1 VHLAEVGWNILLAS
15 EIHVS
20 KQMPDAIGFHIAE
33 GAPPPSPSAPLL
45 IGDHLVDFVLP
56 DHQGNR
62 RRLSELVGGDPAI
75 LQFYR
80 GFWCPKDQAH
90 FRRLV
95 QLQDQVE
102 VAYTRMI
109 SVSVDPPEV
118 EAAFRAGIG
127 ARWTF
132 LSDTAREL
140 QAQLGL
146 LETTDTV
153 HRPYVP
159 TVFTLFPD
167 LKIHSIYNGY
177 WFWGRPSNAELA
189 ADLRAIT
196 RAVRADWEVPTR

>member
-1 VHLAEVGWNILLAS
+1 
-15 EIHVS
+15 
-20 KQMPDAIGFHIAE
+20 MPSSTHTPAA
-33 GAPPPSPSAPLL
+33 
-45 IGDHLVDFVLP
+45 GDHFNDFELP
-56 DHQGNR
+56 DHSGNR

-80 GFWCPKDQAH
+80 GFWCPKDKAAFRELVH
-90 FRRLV
+90 F
-95 QLQDQVE
+95 QDQVE

-109 SVSVDPPEV
+109 SVSVDPPEA

-132 LSDTAREL
+132 LSDASREL

-159 TVFTLFPD
+159 TVFTLYPD
-167 LKIHSIYNGY
+167 LKIHGAYNGY
-177 WFWGRPSNAELA
+177 WFWGRPTNAELA

-196 RAVRADWEVPTR
+196 RAIRSDWEVSAR

>member
-1 VHLAEVGWNILLAS
+1 
-15 EIHVS
+15 
-20 KQMPDAIGFHIAE
+20 MPSTTQRP
-33 GAPPPSPSAPLL
+33 AP
-45 IGDHLVDFVLP
+45 GDHVIDFGLP
-56 DHQGNR
+56 DHNGNH
-62 RRLSELVGGDPAI
+62 RRLSELVGGDPTI

-80 GFWCPKDQAH
+80 GFWCPKDQAQ
-90 FRRLV
+90 FRGLV

-102 VAYTRMI
+102 VAYTGMI

-132 LSDTAREL
+132 LSDASREL
-140 QAQLGL
+140 QGQLGL

-159 TVFTLFPD
+159 TVFTLYPD
-167 LKIHSIYNGY
+167 LRIHSAYNGY
-177 WFWGRPSNAELA
+177 WFWGRPTNAELA

-196 RAVRADWEVPTR
+196 RAIRSDWEVPAR

>member
-1 VHLAEVGWNILLAS
+1 MGNQLDNRRGVTLEGFGRQDSWT
-15 EIHVS
+15 
-20 KQMPDAIGFHIAE
+20 MPSSTQRP
-33 GAPPPSPSAPLL
+33 AP
-45 IGDHLVDFVLP
+45 GDHFVDFELP
-56 DHQGNR
+56 DHNGNR
-62 RRLSELVGGDPAI
+62 RRLSELVGEDPAI

-80 GFWCPKDQAH
+80 GFWCPKDQAY
-90 FRRLV
+90 FRGLNR
-95 QLQDQVE
+95 LQDQVE

-132 LSDTAREL
+132 LSDESRDL

-159 TVFTLFPD
+159 TFFTLYPD
-167 LKIHSIYNGY
+167 LRINTAYNGY
-177 WFWGRPSNAELA
+177 WFWGRPTNAELA

-196 RAVRADWEVPTR
+196 MAIRPDWEVPGR

>member
-1 VHLAEVGWNILLAS
+1 
-15 EIHVS
+15 
-20 KQMPDAIGFHIAE
+20 MPDATGFHSAE
-33 GAPPPSPSAPLL
+33 GVPPPSPSAPFS
-45 IGDHLVDFVLP
+45 IGDRFVDFELP
-56 DHQGNR
+56 DHNGNR
-62 RRLSELVGGDPAI
+62 WRLSELVGGDPAI

-90 FRRLV
+90 FRGLV

-102 VAYTRMI
+102 VAYTRVI

-132 LSDTAREL
+132 LSDAGRQL

-146 LETTDTV
+146 LEATDTI

-167 LKIHSIYNGY
+167 LKIHSAYNGY
-177 WFWGRPSNAELA
+177 WFWGRPSNSELA
-189 ADLRAIT
+189 ADLRTIT
-196 RAVRADWEVPTR
+196 RAIRADWEVPAR

>member
-1 VHLAEVGWNILLAS
+1 
-15 EIHVS
+15 
-20 KQMPDAIGFHIAE
+20 MPSSTRRP
-33 GAPPPSPSAPLL
+33 AP
-45 IGDHLVDFVLP
+45 GDRFVDFELP
-56 DHQGNR
+56 DHNGNR
-62 RRLSELVGGDPAI
+62 RRLSELVGGDPAV

-80 GFWCPKDQAH
+80 GFWCPKDQAQ
-90 FRRLV
+90 FRGLV

-102 VAYTRMI
+102 VAYTRLI

-132 LSDTAREL
+132 LSDESREL

-153 HRPYVP
+153 HRPYIP
-159 TVFTLFPD
+159 TALTLFPD
-167 LKIHSIYNGY
+167 LKIHSAYNGY
-177 WFWGRPSNAELA
+177 WFSGRPTNAELA

-196 RAVRADWEVPTR
+196 RAIRADWEAPAR

>member
-1 VHLAEVGWNILLAS
+1 VADQRDDRRGVTLERYARQQSSTMPSTTQRPAS
-15 EIHVS
+15 
-20 KQMPDAIGFHIAE
+20 
-33 GAPPPSPSAPLL
+33 
-45 IGDHLVDFVLP
+45 GDHLIDFELP
-56 DHQGNR
+56 DQNGNR
-62 RRLSELVGGDPAI
+62 RRLSELVGGDPAV

-80 GFWCPKDQAH
+80 GFWCPKDQAQ
-90 FRRLV
+90 FRALV

-109 SVSVDPPEV
+109 SVSVDRPEV

-132 LSDTAREL
+132 LSDESREL

-159 TVFTLFPD
+159 TVFTLYPD
-167 LKIHSIYNGY
+167 LKIHSAYNGY

-189 ADLRAIT
+189 VDLRAIT
-196 RAVRADWEVPTR
+196 RAIRSDWEVRAR

>member
-1 VHLAEVGWNILLAS
+1 MEDITLAT
-15 EIHVS
+15 
-20 KQMPDAIGFHIAE
+20 MPSTAQRPA
-33 GAPPPSPSAPLL
+33 A
-45 IGDHLVDFVLP
+45 GDHLIDFELP
-56 DHQGNR
+56 DHNGNL
-62 RRLSELVGGDPAI
+62 RRLSELVGGDPTI

-80 GFWCPKDQAH
+80 GFWCPKDQAS
-90 FRRLV
+90 FRELV
-95 QLQDQVE
+95 RLQDQVE

-132 LSDTAREL
+132 LSDQSREL
-140 QAQLGL
+140 QAKLGL

-159 TVFTLFPD
+159 TVFTLYPD
-167 LKIHSIYNGY
+167 LKIHSAYNGY
-177 WFWGRPSNAELA
+177 WFWGRPTNAELT

-196 RAVRADWEVPTR
+196 RAIRAD

>member
-1 VHLAEVGWNILLAS
+1 
-15 EIHVS
+15 
-20 KQMPDAIGFHIAE
+20 M
-33 GAPPPSPSAPLL
+33 PPSNRRPVA
-45 IGDHLVDFVLP
+45 GDRMVDFELP
-56 DHQGNR
+56 DHNCSR
-62 RRLSELVGGDPAI
+62 RRLSELVAGDPAI

-90 FRRLV
+90 FRGLV

-102 VAYTRMI
+102 VADTRVI

-132 LSDTAREL
+132 LSDASREV
-140 QAQLGL
+140 QEQLGL

-153 HRPYVP
+153 HRPYIP
-159 TVFTLFPD
+159 TVLTLFPD
-167 LKIHSIYNGY
+167 LQIHSLYNGY
-177 WFWGRPSNAELA
+177 WFWGRPTNAELA

-196 RAVRADWEVPTR
+196 RAIRADWDAPAR

>member
-1 VHLAEVGWNILLAS
+1 
-15 EIHVS
+15 
-20 KQMPDAIGFHIAE
+20 MPDATGNPLRGRGTSPLPFR
-33 GAPPPSPSAPLL
+33 PLLNTPSPGSVALTSQRPAP
-45 IGDHLVDFVLP
+45 GDHFIDFELP
-56 DHQGNR
+56 DHHGNR

-90 FRRLV
+90 FRGLV

-109 SVSVDPPEV
+109 SVSVDPPVV

-146 LETTDTV
+146 LETTDPV

-167 LKIHSIYNGY
+167 LKIHTVYNGY

-196 RAVRADWEVPTR
+196 RSIRPDWEVSAR

>member
-1 VHLAEVGWNILLAS
+1 MVFWNILFAS
-15 EIHVS
+15 KIHIN
-20 KQMPDAIGFHIAE
+20 KPMPDATGFHIAE
-33 GAPPPSPSAPLL
+33 GVPPPSPSAPFS
-45 IGDHLVDFVLP
+45 IGDQLVDFELP
-56 DHQGNR
+56 DHHGNR

-90 FRRLV
+90 FRGLV

-132 LSDTAREL
+132 LSDTGREL

-146 LETTDTV
+146 LETTDTL

-167 LKIHSIYNGY
+167 LKIHSAYNGY

-196 RAVRADWEVPTR
+196 RAIRADWEVPAR

>member
-1 VHLAEVGWNILLAS
+1 MEYLAHEQDSYQQGNAGCDGLPLRGRGTS
-15 EIHVS
+15 S
-20 KQMPDAIGFHIAE
+20 LSTQRP
-33 GAPPPSPSAPLL
+33 AP
-45 IGDHLVDFVLP
+45 GDHLVDFELP
-56 DHQGNR
+56 DHHGNR

-90 FRRLV
+90 FRGLV
-95 QLQDQVE
+95 QLQDSVE

-132 LSDTAREL
+132 LSDASREL

-159 TVFTLFPD
+159 TVFTLNPD
-167 LKIHSIYNGY
+167 LKIHSVYNGY
-177 WFWGRPSNAELA
+177 WFWGRPSDAELA

-196 RAVRADWEVPTR
+196 RAIRADWEVPVR